1 MFLTSPRQSQLDID
15 IDSPV
20 FAAEEGRMFELECT
34 SKQSS
39 ISLRL
44 ERNGVLIVSGKYNTQ
59 TTATITILNLFL

>member
-34 SKQSS
+34 SKQNS

-44 ERNGVLIVSGKYNTQ
+44 ERNGVLIVSGK
-59 TTATITILNLFL
+59 TTHSN